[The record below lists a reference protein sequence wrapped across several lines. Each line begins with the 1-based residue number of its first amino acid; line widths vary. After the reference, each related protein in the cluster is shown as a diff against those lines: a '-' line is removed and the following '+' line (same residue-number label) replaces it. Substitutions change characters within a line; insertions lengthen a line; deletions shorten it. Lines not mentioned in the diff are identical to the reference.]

1 MHNITNAFVI
11 YDMNISNKELIK
23 MHMKFYDIDLKQYF
37 KIALIVMFVFNS
49 CALLFLIKL
58 IVFHIE
64 LKYKGLTTYE
74 YLKLQENNT
83 RESKIVTRVNQEK
96 RDEMKQEAQDREKIR
111 ME

>member
-1 MHNITNAFVI
+1 MHNVTNAFVI
-11 YDMNISNKELIK
+11 YDISINKLELIA
-23 MHMKFYDIDLKQYF
+23 MNMKFYNYDLKEYF
-37 KIALIVMFVFNS
+37 KIGLIIMCVFNS

-83 RESKIVTRVNQEK
+83 RESKIVTRVN
-96 RDEMKQEAQDREKIR
+96 
-111 ME
+111 

>member
-1 MHNITNAFVI
+1 MC
-11 YDMNISNKELIK
+11 
-23 MHMKFYDIDLKQYF
+23 
-37 KIALIVMFVFNS
+37 VFNS

-58 IVFHIE
+58 IIFHIE

-96 RDEMKQEAQDREKIR
+96 RDEMKQEAQDRNKIR
-111 ME
+111 KEQAVLFERIFEIEMD